1 MNRKKCN
8 TIKMNNIKFNR
19 KGTTTNRKQKN
30 ECRTRQSNKIPRSKV
45 CILSAKQGQENKI
58 TDNDMRIREELRK
71 RKQQYKT
78 QNKKTRKSN
87 TNNQIKENNTL
98 QTCHLKHKKT
108 SSVESEL
115 QSPSFLVNGFNI
127 YVEEIAR
134 CMEER
139 TFRQDF
145 QRSGGGGCRIDSCSV

>member
-1 MNRKKCN
+1 MNAGLGRA
-8 TIKMNNIKFNR
+8 
-19 KGTTTNRKQKN
+19 
-30 ECRTRQSNKIPRSKV
+30 TRYQEVKYAY
-45 CILSAKQGQENKI
+45 CLQKQGQENKI
-58 TDNDMRIREELRK
+58 KDNDMRIREELRK

-139 TFRQDF
+139 TFR
-145 QRSGGGGCRIDSCSV
+145 